1 MNVAWRTGEERL
13 FRRKEG
19 EAEAEDV
26 EVVGRRGVVRRVV
39 VVVVENF
46 AMLAVVL
53 VVDSLI

>member
-1 MNVAWRTGEERL
+1 
-13 FRRKEG
+13 
-19 EAEAEDV
+19 V